1 MQSGAASTE
10 TEGKAKRVEDVDV
23 VVVGAGVVGLAIARC
38 LAQAGRDVLVLEAA
52 GAIGTETSARNSE
65 VIHAGIY
72 YPHGSLMAR
81 FCVEGRRRLYAYC
94 AERGIPHRACGKLI
108 VATDDSERER
118 IAGIAAHA
126 AANGVE
132 GLRVLDAA
140 AARQLEPALHC
151 TGALISPATGIID
164 SHAYMLS
171 LQGDAENAGA
181 SFAFHCRVGAGQ
193 VTAGGIALTID
204 DGHETRLHARTVVN
218 AAGLHAPALASAIR
232 GMPPAKVPQAYFA
245 KGNYFGLSTRAP
257 FAHLIYPVPVPGG
270 LGTHLTLDLAGR
282 ARFGPDV
289 EWIDHIDYAVDP
301 ARAASFYGAI
311 RRYWPELPDGALQP
325 DYSGIRPKIAP
336 ARAGTQDFRIEGAET
351 HGVPGLVNLFGIE
364 SPGLTS
370 SLAIADHVA
379 MLADMSA

>member
-1 MQSGAASTE
+1 ME
-10 TEGKAKRVEDVDV
+10 EVDV
-23 VVVGAGVVGLAIARC
+23 VVIGAGVVGLAIARR
-38 LAQAGRDVLVLEAA
+38 LALAGRDVLVLEAA
-52 GAIGTETSARNSE
+52 GSIGTETSARNSE

-81 FCVEGRRRLYAYC
+81 LCVEGRRALYAYC
-94 AERGIPHRACGKLI
+94 AERGVPHKACGKLI
-108 VATDDSERER
+108 VATDDPERER
-118 IAGIAAHA
+118 LAGIAAHA
-126 AANGVE
+126 EGNGVE
-132 GLRVLDAA
+132 GLRFLSAHE
-140 AARQLEPALHC
+140 ARALEPALQC
-151 TGALISPATGIID
+151 TAALLSPTTGIID

-181 SFAFHCRVGAGQ
+181 SFAFHCRVRDGR
-193 VTAGGIALTID
+193 VTSDGIVLRIE
-204 DGHETRLHARTVVN
+204 DGDGTSLRARTVIN
-218 AAGLHAPALASAIR
+218 AAGLHAPAVARALE
-232 GMPPAKVPQAYFA
+232 GMPGEKVPQAYFA

-289 EWIDHIDYAVDP
+289 EWIDEVNYAVDP
-301 ARAASFYGAI
+301 LRAASFYGAI
-311 RRYWPELPDGALQP
+311 RRYWPDLPDGVLQP

-336 ARAGTQDFRIEGAET
+336 ASAGTQDFRIEGPES
-351 HGVPGLVNLFGIE
+351 HGVAGLVNLFGIE

-379 MLADMSA
+379 GLVRGNA